1 MKNNKKDL
9 SQNVTFTLSKGSS
22 PYKLYRAPEPIF
34 NADDKLK
41 QQWFIQ
47 RQRQQQAN
55 IQKLQTV
62 GQFDKIAPMIIKL
75 YQDITNIRNFIE
87 DSKSYP
93 FVQSEH
99 VQTMNSIQSSFDQMN
114 NTIISKIIP
123 QIDTLGFQSKHIK

>member
-75 YQDITNIRNFIE
+75 YQDITIIRNFIE

-93 FVQSEH
+93 FVQS
-99 VQTMNSIQSSFDQMN
+99 
-114 NTIISKIIP
+114 
-123 QIDTLGFQSKHIK
+123 